1 MLRFLLRRILVSVVV
16 LLGISILLFL
26 LVRAAPGDPIDMYL
40 DPMSFGG
47 DREATRQMLAAKMG
61 LDKPLPVQYLAWL
74 GQALIGDLGFSISS
88 GRPVAVVMVERLQ
101 NTLALIIPSLLVS
114 LVFGIVAGVWAA
126 LKHNKAADFALSA
139 LSVVSLSVPP
149 FFLALVGIFLFGLQW
164 RLLPT
169 SGMNATAPTV
179 VEGLR
184 HLAMPA
190 IILGLTGAATFQRWT
205 RSSMLDVL
213 DQDFMLTARSKGLR
227 PSRITWRHGVH
238 NALIPVVTVVAMTI
252 PTMLGGAVIVEQVF
266 AWPGMG
272 RLAVDAI
279 TQRDYPTLM
288 GFVMFIAIMVVLAN
302 LVADILYS
310 LIDPRIRL

>member
-1 MLRFLLRRILVSVVV
+1 MLRFLLRRILVSLVV

-26 LVRAAPGDPIDMYL
+26 LVRAAPGDPIDIYL

-47 DREATRQMLAAKMG
+47 EREALRQMLAAKMG
-61 LDKPLPVQYLAWL
+61 LDKPLPFQYLAWL
-74 GQALIGDLGFSISS
+74 GQALTGNLGFSISS

-114 LVFGIVAGVWAA
+114 LVVGVGGGVWAA
-126 LKHNKAADFALSA
+126 LKHNKATDFALSA
-139 LSVVSLSVPP
+139 LSVVSLSIPP
-149 FFLALVGIFLFGLQW
+149 FFLALAGIFLFGLQW

-169 SGMNATAPTV
+169 SGMNATTPTV
-179 VEGLR
+179 VDGLR

-190 IILGLTGAATFQRWT
+190 VILGLSGAATFQRWT

-227 PSRITWRHGVH
+227 PSRIIWRHGVH

-288 GFVMFIAIMVVLAN
+288 GFVMFIAIMVVLSN